1 MMNAPSLMGQE
12 ARWFLRR
19 PVATLLGTYAL
30 LRLLNLMVLV
40 GLAWGRGERW
50 STYILSWDSQWLI
63 QAAEDGWPDLN
74 LSAGAENVPS
84 STWAWPPLA
93 PLLARW
99 SALFLGGGAI
109 EPILVVVNLIG
120 GAVAAVVLFKLVT
133 DFWGAQ
139 AGFLSAVVWMAM
151 PGSPV
156 LVMGYAEG
164 LFVAFAFSALWAL
177 QRHHYILSAAL
188 LIPAGLTKLQV
199 VPFALAVVGVL
210 LYRWWRSGFTA
221 PRLPVVATSVLLAGV
236 SMFAWP
242 IYVAVRLGS
251 LDAYSQVRST
261 WNHESVPFLN
271 TVIWLEWLV
280 SSPNRANL
288 FAAVGLAVA
297 VVAAIWA
304 VRASPV
310 PIGMKWVGVTT
321 PIFFAFAGAGV
332 STVRYLFPDP
342 VIALFL
348 TRLIRRSWHGVV
360 LGSALLLSQIA
371 WIVVFVA
378 ADPGSTPP

>member
-1 MMNAPSLMGQE
+1 MNAPLLVSKE
-12 ARWFLRR
+12 AAWFLRR
-19 PVATLLGTYAL
+19 PVAWLLVTYLL
-30 LRLLNLMVLV
+30 LRLLNLLV
-40 GLAWGRGERW
+40 FVGIARGRDERW
-50 STYILSWDSQWLI
+50 STYILSWDSQWLLL
-63 QAAEDGWPDLN
+63 AARDGWPILDLAADTEA
-74 LSAGAENVPS
+74 LPS
-84 STWAWPPLA
+84 STWAWPPLV

-99 SALFLGGGAI
+99 SALVLGGGAI
-109 EPILVVVNLIG
+109 EPTLVIVNFVG

-133 DFWGAQ
+133 EFWGAP
-139 AGFLSAVVWMAM
+139 AGFLAAVIWIAM

-177 QRHHYILSAAL
+177 QRQRYVLAAVL

-199 VPFALAVVGVL
+199 VPFALAIIGVVV
-210 LYRWWRSGFTA
+210 YRWWRSGFTT
-221 PRLPVVATSVLLAGV
+221 PRSLVVATSVLLAGV
-236 SMFAWP
+236 SMFTWP

-261 WNHESVPFLN
+261 WNHETTPFLN
-271 TVIWLEWLV
+271 TIMWLEWLV
-280 SSPNRANL
+280 SSPNRANA
-288 FAAVGLAVA
+288 FAALGLAVA
-297 VVAAIWA
+297 VFAAIWV
-304 VRASPV
+304 VRASLV

-332 STVRYLFPDP
+332 STIRYLFPDP
-342 VIALFL
+342 VIALLL
-348 TRLIRRSWHGVV
+348 TKLVRRTWHGAV
-360 LGSALLLSQIA
+360 LVSALVLSQVA